1 MQPCVG
7 RSCCGAGFAA
17 GGRRRADLWCWPD
30 EGDRRSE
37 ETVGTALWYAAGW
50 LKEMKQRAGLLLCSV
65 VRGRKVTV
73 GSVGLNLEE
82 WLLRGKGTK
91 NPEGGGPAALAG
103 SGEFF
108 FFVKVEKER
117 KWRWAGENVG
127 LLVMS

>member
-1 MQPCVG
+1 MQSCIG
-7 RSCCGAGFAA
+7 RSCCGADFAS

-91 NPEGGGPAALAG
+91 HPEGGGPAALAG

-108 FFVKVEKER
+108 FLSR
-117 KWRWAGENVG
+117 
-127 LLVMS
+127 